1 MKFAVVGGDRRSAI
15 LCAMLD
21 AEGHRVQ
28 SFALEKAR
36 LPGSVLKSGCLQ
48 GCLYG
53 ADCVILPVP
62 AETGAILNTP
72 LSDNTLRT
80 EELISCLWPH
90 QLLCGGKFSD
100 ESCALAARLGIG
112 TEDLMRRCDFVTG
125 NAAITAE
132 GAVSALM
139 EKSQRT
145 IQGSRVLICGWGR
158 IGKHLSRLLAPLG
171 AELTVAARLPE
182 DRAMIRSLGL
192 RAVEYLHLEA
202 EMGGFDFVINTVP
215 ARVLSDAMLCM
226 MADEAILV
234 ELASAPGGFDRKLAE
249 NIGLE
254 VLHLPGLP
262 GSYAPVSAAALIKN
276 TVYKLILER
285 EERL

>member
-1 MKFAVVGGDRRSAI
+1 MKFAVVGGDRRSAL

-21 AEGHRVQ
+21 ADGHRVQ
-28 SFALEKAR
+28 CFGLEKAG
-36 LPGSVLKSGCLQ
+36 LPASVVKAGCVQ
-48 GCLYG
+48 SCVYG

-72 LSDNTLRT
+72 LSDNALRT

-100 ESCALAARLGIG
+100 ESCALAARLGIS

-132 GAVSALM
+132 GALSALM
-139 EKSQRT
+139 DKSRRT

-158 IGKHLSRLLAPLG
+158 IGRLLALRLALLG
-171 AELTVAARLPE
+171 AEVAVAARQAE
-182 DRAMIRSLGL
+182 DRAMISALGL
-192 RAVEYLHLEA
+192 KAAEYIRLEA
-202 EMGGFDFVINTVP
+202 EMGGFDFVVNTVP

-226 MADEAILV
+226 MADEAMLV
-234 ELASAPGGFDRKLAE
+234 ELASPPGGFDRKLAE
-249 NIGLE
+249 NIGLN

-262 GSYAPVSAAALIKN
+262 GTYAPVSAAALMKN
-276 TVYKLILER
+276 TIYRLILER